1 MNKQKGIWIWFASK
15 ESPNIFWFKRSKIL
29 DKPSLIVINEDI
41 SKILSPIVFWSIG
54 KKKEEKILHFPI
66 FDNSKWPK
74 N

>member
-1 MNKQKGIWIWFASK
+1 MNKSKGIWIRFVHK

-41 SKILSPIVFWSIG
+41 SKILSPIVFWSFDKNIEG
-54 KKKEEKILHFPI
+54 KILQFPL
-66 FDNSKWPK
+66 FGNFKWPK

>member
-1 MNKQKGIWIWFASK
+1 MNKPKGIWIWFIPK

-29 DKPSLIVINEDI
+29 DKPSLVVINEDI

-54 KKKEEKILHFPI
+54 KNKEEKILYFPI
-66 FDNSKWPK
+66 FENSKWPK